1 MWVVLSCDEFGW
13 MRERCFTITRMQVL
27 ERDGRLDGQR
37 CSRGPKTEMFSVWSG
52 LPTRKYFFKR
62 NFQKKSEFNL
72 VKNLNK
78 FRKSSHP
85 PTKWNNLIVFLLFA
99 PFLDSLSCVDLCEM
113 CWVAL
118 LVFGCVSYVD
128 LYELCCVAWIVLN
141 EVYQDTLGAGLC
153 ELFWV
158 WLCALLG
165 CESQL
170 GIRALD
176 RSASRNFSLAPNLLF
191 THCSF
196 TSGEVIPE
204 QIPPQTSSQTGATLT
219 VFFIKDARDEA
230 PLTTVFKLVQ
240 YLLYS
245 TWTWGKRKI
254 SSNNI
259 LRAGLGDGDHH
270 LVLLLQLKSWSWAS
284 RILCLSTSSSPATA
298 AATAPRTIPVTRV
311 SDMMVGAVNLIL

>member
-1 MWVVLSCDEFGW
+1 MKQFNCFPFICTFPGFAELCWFVWDVLSCVT
-13 MRERCFTITRMQVL
+13 CI
-27 ERDGRLDGQR
+27 RL
-37 CSRGPKTEMFSVWSG
+37 C
-52 LPTRKYFFKR
+52 
-62 NFQKKSEFNL
+62 
-72 VKNLNK
+72 
-78 FRKSSHP
+78 
-85 PTKWNNLIVFLLFA
+85 A
-99 PFLDSLSCVDLCEM
+99 LC
-113 CWVAL
+113 WFV
-118 LVFGCVSYVD
+118 
-128 LYELCCVAWIVLN
+128 LCCMDCVEWGVPRYISC
-141 EVYQDTLGAGLC
+141 AGLC

-165 CESQL
+165 WESQL

-259 LRAGLGDGDHH
+259 LRAGLGDSDHH
-270 LVLLLQLKSWSWAS
+270 LVLLGSSFSNSRAGLEHLGSSASPHPLLLPQQLQQLLAPFQLLEYQIWWWERLIWYS
-284 RILCLSTSSSPATA
+284 RVFGLCP
-298 AATAPRTIPVTRV
+298 PCTRRAR
-311 SDMMVGAVNLIL
+311 VGGWGAEA

>member
-1 MWVVLSCDEFGW
+1 M
-13 MRERCFTITRMQVL
+13 
-27 ERDGRLDGQR
+27 
-37 CSRGPKTEMFSVWSG
+37 
-52 LPTRKYFFKR
+52 
-62 NFQKKSEFNL
+62 
-72 VKNLNK
+72 
-78 FRKSSHP
+78 
-85 PTKWNNLIVFLLFA
+85 
-99 PFLDSLSCVDLCEM
+99 
-113 CWVAL
+113 
-118 LVFGCVSYVD
+118 
-128 LYELCCVAWIVLN
+128 LCCMDCVEWGVPRYISC
-141 EVYQDTLGAGLC
+141 AGLC

-176 RSASRNFSLAPNLLF
+176 QQPASRNVSLAPNLLF

-259 LRAGLGDGDHH
+259 LRAGLGHSDHH
-270 LVLLLQLKSWSWAS
+270 LVLLGSSFSNSRAGLEHLGSSASPHPLLLPQQLQQLLAPFQLLEYQIWWWERLIWYS
-284 RILCLSTSSSPATA
+284 RVFGLCP
-298 AATAPRTIPVTRV
+298 PCTRAR
-311 SDMMVGAVNLIL
+311 VGGWGAEA